1 MLAFPDLKPADFRP
15 WFDPAD
21 ATRAGLTPEEYS
33 AKMANVWRNG
43 LSEWGQSPER
53 IAKFRDAVDISIY
66 TPASNVGLP
75 MTVLKSF
82 NVPGQATLQNNDAMR
97 ERVSAAAAGLLA
109 LLGIDADPLQSRE
122 HIRLATILDR
132 SWRDGKDVE
141 FGRLIRLIQ
150 KPNFD
155 KVGFMD
161 VESFYPSKERFSL
174 AMSLNNLIASPGF
187 AA

>member
-33 AKMANVWRNG
+33 AKMANVCRNG
-43 LSEWGQSPER
+43 LSEWVQSPER
-53 IAKFRDAVDISIY
+53 IAKFRAAVDISIY

-97 ERVSAAAAGLLA
+97 ERVSAAAGLLA

-161 VESFYPSKERFSL
+161 VEIFYPSKERFSL
-174 AMSLNNLIASPGF
+174 AMSLKNLIASPGF

>member
-1 MLAFPDLKPADFRP
+1 
-15 WFDPAD
+15 
-21 ATRAGLTPEEYS
+21 
-33 AKMANVWRNG
+33 
-43 LSEWGQSPER
+43 
-53 IAKFRDAVDISIY
+53 
-66 TPASNVGLP
+66 

-132 SWRDGKDVE
+132 SGRDGKDVE